1 MAKFNLE
8 KIQRI
13 IGEMGFDG
21 WLFFDFRGSNDLA
34 INILEVPKER
44 HLTRRFF
51 YFIPKFGIPTKI
63 VMGIEAGNLDH
74 LPGNKLK
81 YSNHTSLTGHLRSIL
96 KDVKTIAMEYSPL
109 NAIPYVSKVDA
120 GTIEQIRSFGVEIK
134 SSADLISMF
143 NAVWSEEQYKEN
155 IPVTNALNDIVIKAF
170 NYIRE
175 MTVSGKPVNEYN
187 VQQLIMDEFAARKYY
202 TDSPPIV
209 GVNENSANPHYAP
222 SAEINKPITKDDFVL
237 IDLWAKVD
245 KDDSVWADITWT
257 GYMGETVPGKYKKIF
272 DIVAL
277 SRDTAFNLID
287 ERFKSGKEVRGFEV
301 DDAAR
306 KIITDAGYGEYFIHR
321 TGHSI
326 SIDLHGSGAHMDN
339 YETRDER
346 LILPSTSFS
355 IEPGIYLTGDFG
367 VRSEID
373 VFITPDGKVLQTGKE
388 RQKEIIPILK

>member
-8 KIQRI
+8 KIQKI
-13 IGEMGFDG
+13 IGEMGFDA
-21 WLFFDFRGSNDLA
+21 WLFYDFRGSNDLA
-34 INILEVPKER
+34 INILDVPKER

-51 YFIPKFGIPTKI
+51 YFIPKAGTPTKI

-81 YSNHTSLTGHLRSIL
+81 YSNHTSLTEHLNSVL
-96 KDVKTIAMEYSPL
+96 KGVKTIAMEYSPM

-120 GTIEQIRSFGVEIK
+120 GTIEQIKSFGVEIK

-143 NAVWSEEQYKEN
+143 NAVWSDEQYKEN
-155 IPVTNALNDIVIKAF
+155 IPVANALTDIVKDAF
-170 NYIRE
+170 NFIKVK
-175 MTVSGKPVNEYN
+175 TNSGEAVNEYE
-187 VQQLIMDEFAARKYY
+187 VQQFIMDEFNKRNYD

-222 SAEINKPITKDDFVL
+222 SKEEYKQINKGDFVL
-237 IDLWAKVD
+237 IDLWARVNSD
-245 KDDSVWADITWT
+245 TAVWADITWT
-257 GYMGETVPGKYKKIF
+257 GYMGDSVPDKYVKIF
-272 DIVAL
+272 NIVADA
-277 SRDTAFNLID
+277 RDTAFNLVD
-287 ERFKSGKEVRGFEV
+287 ERFKAGKEIRGYEV

-306 KIITDAGYGEYFIHR
+306 KVITDAGYGEYFIHR

-339 YETRDER
+339 FETRDER
-346 LILPSTSFS
+346 LILPATSFS

-373 VFITPDGKVLQTGKE
+373 VFITPDKKVLQTGGI

>member
-8 KIQRI
+8 KIQKI
-13 IGEMGFDG
+13 IGEMGFDA

-51 YFIPKFGIPTKI
+51 YFIPKTGTPVKI

-81 YSNHTSLTGHLRSIL
+81 YSNHASLTEHLKSVL
-96 KDVKTIAMEYSPL
+96 TGVKTVAMEYSPL

-120 GTIEQIRSFGVEIK
+120 GTIEQIRSFGVDIK

-155 IPVTNALNDIVIKAF
+155 IPVANALTDIVKKAF
-170 NYIRE
+170 GLIKE
-175 MTVSGKPVNEYN
+175 KTSAGETLTEYD
-187 VQQLIMDEFAARKYY
+187 VQQFIMSEFAAKKYY

-222 SAEINKPITKDDFVL
+222 TEVINKPINKGDFVL
-237 IDLWAKVD
+237 IDLWARVD
-245 KDDSVWADITWT
+245 RDDTVWADITWT
-257 GYMGETVPGKYKKIF
+257 GYMGETVPDKYKKIY
-272 DIVAL
+272 DIVAAA
-277 SRDTAFNLID
+277 RDAAFNLVD
-287 ERFKSGKEVRGFEV
+287 KRFKAGSEIRGFEV

-306 KIITDAGYGEYFIHR
+306 KVITDAGYGEYFIHR

-326 SIDLHGSGAHMDN
+326 CVDLHGSGAHMDN

-355 IEPGIYLTGDFG
+355 IEPGIYLTDDFG

-373 VFITPDGKVLQTGKE
+373 VFITPDGKVLQTGGD
-388 RQKEIIPILK
+388 RQQEIIPILK